1 MMFYKII
8 WDKKPRAILQKLQ
21 PTVSSRIYKK
31 VNELTE
37 NPFSKIKR
45 LKGNNAFSLRIGDYR
60 VILDID
66 AQGKTIYILN
76 IGHRKNIYEK
86 P

>member
-1 MMFYKII
+1 MFYKII
-8 WDKKPRAILQKLQ
+8 WDKKPREILQKLQ
-21 PTVSSRIYKK
+21 PTISSRIYKK

-45 LKGNNAFSLRIGDYR
+45 LKGDNVFSLRVGDYR

-66 AQGKTIYILN
+66 MKNKTIYILN
-76 IGHRKNIYEK
+76 MGHRKNIYERD
-86 P
+86 